1 METLE
6 IKKSTVDIQKATL
19 DDIVFENRN
28 KTYGGYDLRK
38 RYGKTILLA
47 FLIASVTLTS
57 IFLIRLYLQTLEK
70 PVEPP
75 KVEKKEVVE
84 MIDVAIDPKTPPPPP
99 MPQIEIPKI
108 ETVKFVPIEVAKT
121 DQEVKEDKV
130 ATQKELE
137 NTTAGTQ
144 NQDGIKDTS
153 GTLSLNTSGPG
164 KLPGFDDGKETDEI
178 WIGPVT
184 KNASFPGGHAAF
196 NKYIN
201 EHLTDRLKNYIADRG
216 VKGKMF
222 VLITVGTDGSIIES
236 KVVRGMPLCKLC
248 DEEIPDVIFKGPKW
262 EPGENNGRPV
272 KLRFSIPIVF

>member
-6 IKKSTVDIQKATL
+6 IKKPTVDIKKATF

-57 IFLIRLYLQTLEK
+57 IFLIRLYLQTLEEPVVIK
-70 PVEPP
+70 PEVKKEIVIEDIPVEINTP
-75 KVEKKEVVE
+75 K
-84 MIDVAIDPKTPPPPP
+84 PPPL
-99 MPQIEIPKI
+99 PQIEMPKI

-121 DQEVKEDKV
+121 EQEVKQEKV

-144 NQDGIKDTS
+144 DQKGVKDTS
-153 GTLSLNTSGPG
+153 GTMSLNTSGPG
-164 KLPGFDDGKETDEI
+164 KLGGVPDGQEEDAI

-201 EHLTDRLKNYIADRG
+201 EHITERLQEYIRDRG